1 LNRLNPEISAT
12 ANLLGVASDA
22 GREEFVAQE
31 FELDLQAA
39 LDPFSR
45 TRVTLAIGEEGEL
58 EIDNKTIPIWS
69 PYDVFQGRA

>member
-58 EIDNKTIPIWS
+58 EIENKTIPIWS

>member
-1 LNRLNPEISAT
+1 MNRLNPEISAT

-58 EIDNKTIPIWS
+58 EIENKTIPIWS